1 MVMGMIMILFMKMH
15 YISYHDDGNNND
27 TKNMIMIIIKIIIS
41 IT

>member
-15 YISYHDDGNNND
+15 YISYHDGNNND
-27 TKNMIMIIIKIIIS
+27 TKNMIMIIIKMIIS